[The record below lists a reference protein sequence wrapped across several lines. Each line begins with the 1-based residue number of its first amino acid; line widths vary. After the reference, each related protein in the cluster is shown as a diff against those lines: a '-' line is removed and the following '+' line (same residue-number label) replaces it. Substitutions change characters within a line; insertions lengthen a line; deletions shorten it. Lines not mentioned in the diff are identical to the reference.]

1 MFEIQPPTKV
11 TFEVDKEKENKTT
24 LVIEP
29 CAPGFG
35 LTIGNALR
43 RVLLSSLPGAAISA
57 VKIEGVDHE
66 FSALDG
72 IKEDAV
78 EIMLNLKQVRMISH
92 SDEPVRVKLK
102 ASGKRA
108 YTVADF
114 EKSDT
119 VEFVNT
125 DMVIAEGT
133 SDKSK
138 FEMEVIIEKGR
149 GYVPV
154 EQKEKKDLEIGMI
167 SIDSIFTPIQ
177 NVSLTITNARVG
189 RMTNFDKITMEIQ
202 TDGTIAAEDAIKICG
217 KTLVDQFVPLAADL
231 MSREDLE
238 ARLATNAQLA
248 ASATASVVA
257 DVASASEGSA
267 AAQPTNL
274 EVSIEELGFS
284 TRTINA
290 LHSNDIKTL
299 KELAARSR
307 EELESLQGLGG
318 KAMSEIEKAL
328 KDNGFEI

>member
-11 TFEVDKEKENKTT
+11 TFELDKEKEFKAT

-66 FSALDG
+66 FSAIED

-78 EIMLNLKQVRMISH
+78 EIMLNLKQVRMKMH
-92 SDEPVRVKLK
+92 SDEPVRIKFEAK
-102 ASGKRA
+102 GKKV
-108 YTVADF
+108 YTAADF
-114 EKSDT
+114 EKTDQ
-119 VEFVNT
+119 VEVVNK
-125 DMVIAEGT
+125 DLVIATGT
-133 SDKSK
+133 AASSK
-138 FEMEVIIEKGR
+138 LNMEVIIEKGR
-149 GYVPV
+149 GYIPV

-177 NVSLTITNARVG
+177 NVGLTITNARVG

-202 TDGTIAAEDAIKICG
+202 TDGTITPEDALKISG
-217 KTLVDQFVPLAADL
+217 KILVDQFVPLAADL
-231 MSREDLE
+231 ISKEELD
-238 ARLATNAQLA
+238 ARLAHEARA
-248 ASATASVVA
+248 AKEAEAAKMEATASEK
-257 DVASASEGSA
+257 SAS
-267 AAQPTNL
+267 NL
-274 EVSIEELGFS
+274 DMAVEELGFS

-299 KELAARSR
+299 KDLVSRSR
-307 EELESLQGLGG
+307 EELESMQGLGG
-318 KAMSEIEKAL
+318 KALSEIEKSL
-328 KDNGFEI
+328 GDQGFSLQ